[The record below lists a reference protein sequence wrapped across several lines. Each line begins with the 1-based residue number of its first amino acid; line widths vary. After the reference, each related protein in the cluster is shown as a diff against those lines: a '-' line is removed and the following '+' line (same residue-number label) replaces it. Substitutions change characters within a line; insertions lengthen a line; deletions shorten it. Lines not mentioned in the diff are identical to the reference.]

1 MRRRRRLRPGRNRRN
16 EVYAGAG
23 GSIILIKK
31 APSPDTRRSSREN
44 FLTFRS
50 DVSGA
55 RGALFFNRKSGLAWL
70 AVALVLCAGC
80 QRAHDPNTVASV
92 NGKPI
97 TRAEV
102 DTVFQS
108 NLGDSKQQ
116 PSKVQAEIMRLNIL
130 RQLIDEEIL
139 MQRAAKQNLVATDDE
154 VSERLNELKA
164 PFTPDEFQKRL
175 DSQHLTLDDLK
186 REIRRDRTE
195 QKLFNKE
202 ITSRINIT
210 DGDISSFYNEHKTEF
225 DLPEEG
231 YHLAQIIVTSTPM
244 PAQQV
249 GNLQNS
255 KAMNDAEA
263 KRKIEMLHNRL
274 ESGEDFGALAM
285 NFSERPDNSGNGG
298 DMGFIRESQLRS
310 DPMVYAA
317 VSKLKPGQITAVL
330 PFYSSPNSK
339 QPSGYAI
346 YKLLDREEAGQRQL
360 NDPRVQ
366 QAIRQQLRDSRESLL
381 KNAYLE
387 MLRDQARV
395 VNYYAEEVFKSGAQ

>member
-1 MRRRRRLRPGRNRRN
+1 M
-16 EVYAGAG
+16 
-23 GSIILIKK
+23 
-31 APSPDTRRSSREN
+31 
-44 FLTFRS
+44 TFRS
-50 DVSGA
+50 EVPGA
-55 RGALFFNRKSGLAWL
+55 RGALFSNRKSGFAWL
-70 AVALVLCAGC
+70 AIALVLCAGC
-80 QRAHDPNTVASV
+80 QRAHDPNTVATV

-97 TRAEV
+97 QRAEV
-102 DTVFQS
+102 ETIFQS
-108 NLGDSKQQ
+108 NLGDSHQQ
-116 PSKVQAEIMRLNIL
+116 PSKVQAEIMRLNIV

-210 DGDISSFYNEHKTEF
+210 DADITNFYNEHKAEF
-225 DLPEEG
+225 DLPEEN
-231 YHLAQIIVTSTPM
+231 YHLAQIMVTDQPM

-298 DMGFIRESQLRS
+298 DMGFVSESQLRS
-310 DPMVYAA
+310 DPNVYAA
-317 VSKLKPGQITAVL
+317 VSKLKPGQITDVL

-339 QPSGYAI
+339 QPAGYAI
-346 YKLLDREEAGQRQL
+346 YKLLDRESAGQRQL

-366 QAIRQQLRDSRESLL
+366 QAIRQQLRESREQLL

-395 VNYYAEEVFKSGAQ
+395 ENYYAEEVFKNGAQ